1 MPANLT
7 PMYYKA
13 ERDYRRAQTA
23 AEQVECLQLMLQLM
37 PKHKG
42 TDKLQADIK
51 SRLSEARQNLRQQI
65 NAPKSGQ
72 AYRIPRQGAGRI
84 VIIGG
89 PNSGKSRILKELTR
103 AEPEVAPFPFTTRE
117 PLPAMMEYEGVQIQL
132 VDTPPVTAGQLQ
144 PWLLNLVRTADG
156 VLLAF
161 DGSSDDAPEE
171 TLAVIQEFGSRKTQ
185 FAVLG
190 GFDADSFSIVNVASR
205 FVVTHASDVDCQARV
220 QLLHEAWVGNVRPLS
235 VELGDDHFVNT
246 LKQQC
251 FELLNIIR
259 VFTKSPGKPAD
270 MDTPLTISAGG
281 TVEDLALQIHEDLA
295 RNLKHARLWRRGDHD
310 GQIIGRD
317 YRLREGDVVELHS

>member
-1 MPANLT
+1 
-7 PMYYKA
+7 MYYKA

-51 SRLSEARQNLRQQI
+51 SRLSEARQNLKHQL

-72 AYRIPRQGAGRI
+72 TCRIPRQGAGRI

-89 PNSGKSRILKELTR
+89 PNCGKSRILEELTR
-103 AEPEVAPFPFTTRE
+103 AEPDVAPFPFTTRE

-132 VDTPPVTAGQLQ
+132 VDTPPITVGQVP

-156 VLLAF
+156 VLLVL
-161 DGSSDDAPEE
+161 DGSSDVAPEE
-171 TLAVIQEFGSRKTQ
+171 TLAVIQEFESRKTR
-185 FAVLG
+185 FTEVG
-190 GFDADSFSIVNVASR
+190 GFDADSFSIVNVAAR
-205 FVVTHASDVDCQARV
+205 LIVTHASNVDCQERS
-220 QLLHEAWVGNVRPLS
+220 QLLHELWGGDLS
-235 VELGDDHFVNT
+235 TLGVELDEQDFVNA
-246 LKQQC
+246 LKQWC

-270 MDTPLTISAGG
+270 MGAPLTIADNG
-281 TVEDLALQIHEDLA
+281 TVEDLAVQIHEDLA
-295 RNLKHARLWRRGDHD
+295 RTLKHARLWGHGDHD
-310 GQIIGRD
+310 GQVVGRD
-317 YRLREGDVVELHS
+317 YRLRDGDVVELHC